1 MFFIGFVLTIFV
13 LVIIIN
19 WCSQDNGQDEENRL
33 KGLKNWEIQHQKIQ
47 KINQDTKVN
56 KEMINYLILIGLP
69 IVLCLLFLYMFLKE
83 VL

>member
-1 MFFIGFVLTIFV
+1 MFFIGFALTIFV
-13 LVIIIN
+13 LVIIIS

-33 KGLKNWEIQHQKIQ
+33 KGFKNWEIQHKKIQ

-56 KEMINYLILIGLP
+56 KEIINYLILIGLP

>member
-33 KGLKNWEIQHQKIQ
+33 KGLKNWEIQHKKIQ